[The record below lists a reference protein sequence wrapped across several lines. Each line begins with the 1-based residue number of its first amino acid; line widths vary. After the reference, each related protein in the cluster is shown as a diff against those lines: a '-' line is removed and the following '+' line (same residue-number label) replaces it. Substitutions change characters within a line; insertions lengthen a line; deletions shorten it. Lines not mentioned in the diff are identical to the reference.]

1 MAVDKAGGRAEGGV
15 CASDGFFPYPDG
27 VEAAAGAGIK
37 LVIQP
42 GGSVNDQAVIEA
54 ADRLGLSMIFTG
66 QRRFRH

>member
-1 MAVDKAGGRAEGGV
+1 V